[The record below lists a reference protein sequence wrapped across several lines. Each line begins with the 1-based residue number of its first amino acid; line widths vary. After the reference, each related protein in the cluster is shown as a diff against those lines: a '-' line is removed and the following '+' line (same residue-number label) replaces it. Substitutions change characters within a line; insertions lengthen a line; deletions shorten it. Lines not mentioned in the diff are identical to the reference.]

1 MANRFFPLTALS
13 IICAASLC
21 SCKREEVGTAK
32 QAAPQAP
39 LAVKTIHPFN
49 GDIMRNVALPGS
61 ILPNQQ
67 ATLYAKISGY
77 LQKITVDKGD
87 VVKEGDLI
95 AAIEAPEL
103 IADAAKFK
111 ADLDIAE
118 IDFKRTAEAQQ
129 KAPDLVV
136 LQSVDAAK
144 AKYLAAKASLQ
155 RAETLSS
162 FTKILAPFAG
172 TITKR
177 FVDPG
182 AFIPAATAGATAQ
195 GAAIVTIM
203 DFSVVR
209 VQIAVPE
216 PEVPRIKNGLPVQVI
231 VDELPGKNFTGTI
244 TRYSHS
250 LDEAKTMLVE
260 VDLPNAKSDLLPGM
274 YATTKIGVEKKQ
286 NALLIPIEALVMEKV
301 NAFAFV
307 ATGGKAKKIPIK
319 IGFND
324 GTNVEVLNGLAPSD
338 EVVLVGKRT
347 IVDGQP
353 LTTTEAK

>member
-118 IDFKRTAEAQQ
+118 IDFKRTTEAQQ

-172 TITKR
+172 TITK
-177 FVDPG
+177 VDWMNPHTYVYVETKDDKG
-182 AFIPAATAGATAQ
+182 KAL
-195 GAAIVTIM
+195 VY
-203 DFSVVR
+203 
-209 VQIAVPE
+209 AVEGGP
-216 PEVPRIKNGLPVQVI
+216 
-231 VDELPGKNFTGTI
+231 
-244 TRYSHS
+244 
-250 LDEAKTMLVE
+250 
-260 VDLPNAKSDLLPGM
+260 PNALFRQGWRPDTLKVGDKVSV
-274 YATTKIGVEKKQ
+274 TGVR
-286 NALLIPIEALVMEKV
+286 
-301 NAFAFV
+301 
-307 ATGGKAKKIPIK
+307 AKKAESNR
-319 IGFND
+319 IGQAQITMPD
-324 GTNVEVLNGLAPSD
+324 GRVFARGTAANGQ
-338 EVVLVGKRT
+338 
-347 IVDGQP
+347 GQ
-353 LTTTEAK
+353 

>member
-1 MANRFFPLTALS
+1 MT
-13 IICAASLC
+13 
-21 SCKREEVGTAK
+21 K
-32 QAAPQAP
+32 QAPPPAA
-39 LAVKTIHPFN
+39 LAVKTAHPFK
-49 GDIMRNVALPGS
+49 GDITRSVVLPAS

-67 ATLYAKISGY
+67 ATLFAKVSGY

-118 IDFKRTAEAQQ
+118 IDFKRTTEAQQ

-155 RAETLSS
+155 RAETLSN
-162 FTKILAPFAG
+162 FTKILAPFSG

-182 AFIPAATAGATAQ
+182 AFIPAATAGAAAQ
-195 GAAIVTIM
+195 SAAIVTIM

-216 PEVPRIKNGLPVQVI
+216 PEVPRVKNGLPVQI
-231 VDELPGKNFTGTI
+231 GVDELPGKSFAGTI
-244 TRYSHS
+244 TRYTHS

-260 VDLPNAKSDLLPGM
+260 VDLPNAKNDLLPGM
-274 YATTKIGVEKKQ
+274 YATAKIGVEKKQ
-286 NALLIPIEALVMEKV
+286 NTLLIPIDALVMEKA
-301 NAFAFV
+301 NAFAFL
-307 ATGGKAKKIPIK
+307 AANGKAKKTPMK

-324 GTNVEVLNGLAPSD
+324 GANVEVLNGLAPTD

-347 IVDGQP
+347 LVDGQP